1 MNNQS
6 LLPINAT
13 VFLKDLESVTA
24 KSLDLKTLNRFVN
37 NPDEAPENI
46 LPWIGWS
53 LSIDTWDDNWSLEV
67 KRKMIRNSLIL
78 HKIKGTKGAV
88 KRALEILGVKV
99 KITEWWEVNPK
110 LTPHTFQLTA
120 YLNDNL
126 DKNKNIIITQ
136 DTQKK
141 LVNLINNVK
150 PLRSHLDFKLGVNF
164 ESRLF
169 CKTNLRIKSHLTFA
183 LQSKLPKF
191 RNNLVMIALFRV
203 VTYREING

>member
-13 VFLKDLESVTA
+13 AFLKDLESVTA

-164 ESRLF
+164 ESKLF
-169 CKTNLRIKSHLTFA
+169 CKTNLRIKSRLTFA

-203 VTYREING
+203 VTYKEING